1 MMWFEFKN
9 SFALKKIMQ
18 KDNKQGRIIAD
29 GDSCTEYSM
38 VVCAS
43 CFYEGSY
50 PLILSGDDFVKK
62 TVIDVLNVE

>member
-1 MMWFEFKN
+1 
-9 SFALKKIMQ
+9 
-18 KDNKQGRIIAD
+18 
-29 GDSCTEYSM
+29 M